1 MRLAPVFCT
10 PSTHSSNARSRYRS
24 PVGGGR
30 CGCVNEDVVLG
41 QLSDVLLNSLHLFL
55 EVDLSRFLPEGIK
68 LGVVGLF
75 LVLNV
80 ENLPLFLKSSDQLTT
95 LFLRHEELSSVL
107 LSLLFD
113 LHLTN
118 KVVLVLNLVL
128 DVGEVFRGLAVGLL
142 LKEVFV
148 LVSGQFGCY

>member
-1 MRLAPVFCT
+1 M
-10 PSTHSSNARSRYRS
+10 N
-24 PVGGGR
+24 
-30 CGCVNEDVVLG
+30 
-41 QLSDVLLNSLHLFL
+41 
-55 EVDLSRFLPEGIK
+55 
-68 LGVVGLF
+68 
-75 LVLNV
+75 
-80 ENLPLFLKSSDQLTT
+80 NLPLFLKSSDQLTT

-128 DVGEVFRGLAVGLL
+128 DVGEVFRGLAVGLF
-142 LKEVFV
+142 LKEVLV